1 MSIFTSRKIGRGWEI
16 QKDRVEPYS
25 GYKFALY
32 LWWNACSGSDRR
44 RTHSTQKHRTTVP
57 KNPKK
62 IAVCSHSYTMYTVHG
77 RVAVLFLC
85 RKAQRKLKIE
95 RKKKVVFFFSLSAVQ
110 NKLRDIRLEIRHSG
124 FHQTDCDSS
133 LFFFFFPCI
142 NLYNR
147 ISVGRFPCRHNH
159 GHRSSLSFTHTRSQ
173 KHTHSSHWMFFL
185 LPASNAP
192 KVLNL
197 HKRRTQNRG
206 QAFKMWF

>member
-1 MSIFTSRKIGRGWEI
+1 M
-16 QKDRVEPYS
+16 
-25 GYKFALY
+25 
-32 LWWNACSGSDRR
+32 
-44 RTHSTQKHRTTVP
+44 
-57 KNPKK
+57 
-62 IAVCSHSYTMYTVHG
+62 CSHSYTMYTVHG
-77 RVAVLFLC
+77 RVVVLFLC

-95 RKKKVVFFFSLSAVQ
+95 RKKKDFFFLSLSAVQ

-133 LFFFFFPCI
+133 LFFLFPCI

-159 GHRSSLSFTHTRSQ
+159 GHRSSLSSFHSHALTKTHT
-173 KHTHSSHWMFFL
+173 FFPLNVL

-206 QAFKMWF
+206 QAFKM